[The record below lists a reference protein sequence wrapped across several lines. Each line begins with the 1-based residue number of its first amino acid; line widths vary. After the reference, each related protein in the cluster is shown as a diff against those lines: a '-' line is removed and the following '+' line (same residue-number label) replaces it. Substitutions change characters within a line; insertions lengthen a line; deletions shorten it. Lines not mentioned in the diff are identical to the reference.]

1 MEFGCNQSR
10 NNLLLDNIEENIP
23 ITNNASTHVI
33 NHQNF
38 KENINPVF
46 EIYDEGALNHLKKS
60 MTK

>member
-1 MEFGCNQSR
+1 MEFGFNQSR

-23 ITNNASTHVI
+23 ITNSGNTHVI
-33 NHQNF
+33 NYQNF